1 MSFQKHLLA
10 LASGMLCAFAVHAAD
25 PINTATQ
32 QSSTQQTNT
41 QQTATIAST
50 PSQDSGPIRPYIV
63 GGEES
68 VPGSRP
74 WMVSLQRGSHFCG
87 GSLIKND
94 WVLTAAHCVDGS
106 SPTGLRAVIG
116 RHDLNT
122 STGQSI
128 TVSQIIVH
136 PSYNDSTSDNDIAL
150 LKLSSPTTLNPT
162 LMQIPDIDLMNEAAA
177 PGDMVITAGWGTTSE
192 GGSLATRLREVAVP
206 VVSNTTCNAPAS
218 YNGSITAN
226 MICAGYAAG
235 GKDSCQGDSGG
246 PLMFT
251 YAGADYQAGVVSFGE
266 GCARANKYGVY
277 TRVVNYGTWI
287 NEQINGTPP
296 TGTVLEKGVPKTG
309 LSGASGAQTLYTMN
323 VPAGASGLKF
333 TMSGGSGDAD
343 MYVRF
348 GAAPTTSTYDCRP
361 YLNGNNETC
370 SIATAQA
377 GTYYVMV
384 RGYSAYSAASLV
396 GDYSTGGGG
405 GGGFTETN
413 LSGASGSWKDFQLV
427 VPAGMSKLEVKMSG
441 GSGDADLYLRRG
453 SNPTTSAYD
462 CRPYLNGNTETCT
475 VNSPTAATY
484 YIRIRGY
491 SAYSGV
497 TLDARYYP

>member
-1 MSFQKHLLA
+1 MSLPHRLLA
-10 LASGMLCAFAVHAAD
+10 LASGLLFAFTLQAAEL
-25 PINTATQ
+25 
-32 QSSTQQTNT
+32 QSAS
-41 QQTATIAST
+41 IAST
-50 PSQDSGPIRPYIV
+50 PSQQDGPIRPYIV

-74 WMVSLQRGSHFCG
+74 WMVSLQRSSHFCG

-106 SPTGLRAVIG
+106 STSGLYAVVG
-116 RHDLNT
+116 RHAWNG
-122 STGQSI
+122 SGGQRI
-128 TVSQIIVH
+128 AVSQIIVH
-136 PSYNDSTSDNDIAL
+136 PSYNDSTSDHDIAL
-150 LKLSSPTTLNPT
+150 LKLSSPVTLGLT
-162 LMQIPDIDLMNEAAA
+162 LMQLPDADLINEAAA
-177 PGDMVITAGWGTTSE
+177 PGDIVTVLGWGTTTE
-192 GGSLATRLREVAVP
+192 GGSIPSNLREVDVP
-206 VVSNTTCNAPAS
+206 VVSNTTCNSSSA
-218 YNGSITAN
+218 YNGQITGN
-226 MICAGYAAG
+226 MMCAGYAAG

-251 YAGADYQAGVVSFGE
+251 YAGADYQAGIVSWGE
-266 GCARANKYGVY
+266 GCARPNKYGVY
-277 TRVVNYGTWI
+277 TKLLNYVSWVNDQISGT
-287 NEQINGTPP
+287 TPTP
-296 TGTVLEKGVPKTG
+296 NVLEKGVPKTG
-309 LSGASGAQTLYTMN
+309 LSGATGSQVVFTMT
-323 VPAGASGLKF
+323 VPPGASGLNFKL
-333 TMSGGSGDAD
+333 SGGSGDAD

-370 SIATAQA
+370 NIATAQA
-377 GTYYVMV
+377 GTYYVML
-384 RGYSAYSAASLV
+384 RGYTAFSGASLV
-396 GDYSTGGGG
+396 GDYSTGSG

-413 LSGASGSWKDFQLV
+413 LSGASGSWKDFQIA

-497 TLDARYYP
+497 TLDVRYTP

>member
-1 MSFQKHLLA
+1 MSSSSTLLA
-10 LASGMLCAFAVHAAD
+10 LSSSLLLAFSVYAAD
-25 PINTATQ
+25 TAPAANQ
-32 QSSTQQTNT
+32 Q
-41 QQTATIAST
+41 ATIAST
-50 PSQDSGPIRPYIV
+50 PAQNNGPIRPYIV

-87 GSLIKND
+87 GTLIKND

-106 SPTGLRAVIG
+106 STSGLRAVVG

-122 STGQSI
+122 SSGQSLA
-128 TVSQIIVH
+128 VAQIIVH
-136 PSYNDSTSDNDIAL
+136 PNYNDNTSDNDIAL

-162 LMQIPDIDLMNEAAA
+162 LMQLPDEALMNEAAA
-177 PGDMVITAGWGTTSE
+177 PGDMVLTAGWGTTSE
-192 GGSLATRLREVAVP
+192 GGSLASRLREVSVP
-206 VVSNTTCNAPAS
+206 VVSNTTCNAPSS

-226 MICAGYAAG
+226 MICAGFAAG

-251 YAGADYQAGVVSFGE
+251 YAGTDYQAGVVSFGD
-266 GCARANKYGVY
+266 GCARPNKYGVY
-277 TRVVNYGTWI
+277 SRVVNYVSWI
-287 NEQINGTPP
+287 NQQINGTPP
-296 TGTVLEKGVPKTG
+296 PTGTLLEKGVPKTG
-309 LSGASGAQTLYTMN
+309 LSGAAGNQTIYTMN
-323 VPAGASGLKF
+323 VPAGASGLRF

-370 SIATAQA
+370 NIATAQT

-384 RGYSAYSAASLV
+384 RGYSAYSGVSLL
-396 GDYSTGGGG
+396 GDYNTGGGG

-413 LSGASGSWKDFQLV
+413 LSGAASSWKDFQIV

-441 GSGDADLYLRRG
+441 GTGDADLYLRRG

-475 VNSPTAATY
+475 VNAPTAATY

-497 TLDARYYP
+497 TLDARYSP